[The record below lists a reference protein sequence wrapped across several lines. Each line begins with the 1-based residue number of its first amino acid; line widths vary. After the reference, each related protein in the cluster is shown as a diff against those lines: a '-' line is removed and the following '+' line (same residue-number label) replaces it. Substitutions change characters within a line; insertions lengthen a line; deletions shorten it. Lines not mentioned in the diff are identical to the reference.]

1 MRGTGA
7 WRKLT
12 RLILLMVLAGSLA
25 GTALTAARI
34 AADPLLTPFVE
45 ASKDQIEAA
54 TEKLLITAATPETL
68 HAHLANRLAETR
80 RNWLALDALV
90 DLAYERKIPIDSA
103 LNAAVQTAREEDH
116 STYATLTSCAACAY
130 DPAQCA
136 LSQVMIC
143 QAPIALT
150 PIGDIA
156 GITRAGVTYASG
168 GEVDQIDLAL
178 SVVGLGA
185 TAAILASGGT
195 SGLVKAGAGLAK
207 LARKMGRLSPRLVDM
222 AVDAARTGVNWAAL
236 PGVRNLDDLT
246 AAIRTEAFLPLTNTL
261 TDLNR
266 LNTATDATTAL
277 HLLPMVDDAAD
288 ARRLA
293 NAADAL
299 GPKLVGRA
307 EVLGKARLFRATL
320 RLSET
325 AWALG
330 AGLVGLLLST
340 ASLIAGMIQHAL
352 IKRLRTSLKRSAPE
366 TAQKPPAGILRQR
379 G

>member
-1 MRGTGA
+1 MRGIA
-7 WRKLT
+7 
-12 RLILLMVLAGSLA
+12 RLILLLVLAGSLA
-25 GTALTAARI
+25 GTTLTAARI
-34 AADPLLTPFVE
+34 AADALLTPFVE
-45 ASKDQIEAA
+45 ASKDQIAAA
-54 TEKLLITAATPETL
+54 TEAMLIAAATPETL
-68 HAHLANRLAETR
+68 TAHIANRLAEDP

-90 DLAYERKIPIDSA
+90 DLAYERKIQIPSA
-103 LNAAVQTAREEDH
+103 LNAAVQAAREEDH
-116 STYATLTSCAACAY
+116 STYATVTSCAACAY

-136 LSQVMIC
+136 LSEVMIC

-156 GITRAGVTYASG
+156 GITRAGVAYASG
-168 GEVDQIDLAL
+168 EEVDQIDLAL

-185 TAAILASGGT
+185 TAAILASGGS
-195 SGLVKAGAGLAK
+195 SGVVKAGASLAK

-222 AVDAARTGVNWAAL
+222 AVEAARTGVNWASL
-236 PGVRNLDDLT
+236 PAVRSLGDLR

-277 HLLPMVDDAAD
+277 HLLPMVDDAND

-293 NAADAL
+293 NAAEAL

-320 RLSET
+320 RFSET
-325 AWALG
+325 AWALT
-330 AGLVGLLLST
+330 AALTGLLLST
-340 ASLIAGMIQHAL
+340 ASLIGGAIQHSL
-352 IKRLRTSLKRSAPE
+352 LKHLHRSLRRKAAP
-366 TAQKPPAGILRQR
+366 PS
-379 G
+379 